1 MSNTIDFTA
10 KTGAG
15 GVEVKVTMSFEA
27 DSFSSWNE
35 NIDMV
40 TFEGVDIMGLLADE
54 QFSDLE
60 TQGIEA
66 IQAKREWEIVNYEP

>member
-1 MSNTIDFTA
+1 MTNTIDFTA
-10 KTGAG
+10 TTGAG

-27 DSFSSWNE
+27 DSYTSWHE

-40 TFEGVDIMGLLADE
+40 TFEGVDIMGLLSDE
-54 QFSDLE
+54 QFAELE
-60 TQGIEA
+60 AQGIEA

>member
-1 MSNTIDFTA
+1 
-10 KTGAG
+10 
-15 GVEVKVTMSFEA
+15 
-27 DSFSSWNE
+27 
-35 NIDMV
+35 MV
-40 TFEGVDIMGLLADE
+40 TFESVDIMGLLTDE